1 MQFFLGKGF
10 FCLFLAFICFDKH
23 KWFSWACSILFF
35 ASALFYIILGFVFL
49 KDEGEKF
56 NSIKDPGNATSNN
69 VNVPN
74 IAREVNVQQNQAKV

>member
-1 MQFFLGKGF
+1 MININGF
-10 FCLFLAFICFDKH
+10 HGLAVYYSSLQHYFI
-23 KWFSWACSILFF
+23 
-35 ASALFYIILGFVFL
+35 GFIFL